1 MALFK
6 AHWAVPSLMISCLLC
21 GVAFALG
28 HHFFYASLNSK
39 IVQSNIEQEWNIRI
53 GTGMAFLVKTCLT
66 AAAGFAYTQ
75 LLWTTL
81 RSRQAT
87 LKGVDAM
94 FSVTTNAWEFL
105 TLELW
110 RKGFGLVLIAG
121 VLWCV
126 IFCLRL
132 ISDIPNDFILAN
144 MSVLSHWVGHYLL
157 LPFSL
162 PRRWLSN
169 HLSISM
175 SQVTLNTCPQ

>member
-6 AHWAVPSLMISCLLC
+6 AHWAVPSLMVSCLVC
-21 GVAFALG
+21 GIAFALG
-28 HHFFYASLNSK
+28 HHFFYSSLNAK

-53 GTGMAFLVKTCLT
+53 GTGLAFLVKTCLT

-81 RSRQAT
+81 RSRHAT

-121 VLWCV
+121 ILW
-126 IFCLRL
+126 
-132 ISDIPNDFILAN
+132 
-144 MSVLSHWVGHYLL
+144 
-157 LPFSL
+157 
-162 PRRWLSN
+162 
-169 HLSISM
+169 
-175 SQVTLNTCPQ
+175 

>member
-1 MALFK
+1 
-6 AHWAVPSLMISCLLC
+6 
-21 GVAFALG
+21 
-28 HHFFYASLNSK
+28 
-39 IVQSNIEQEWNIRI
+39 
-53 GTGMAFLVKTCLT
+53 MAFLVKTCLT

-121 VLWCV
+121 ILWYV
-126 IFCLRL
+126 IFCQR
-132 ISDIPNDFILAN
+132 
-144 MSVLSHWVGHYLL
+144 
-157 LPFSL
+157 
-162 PRRWLSN
+162 
-169 HLSISM
+169 
-175 SQVTLNTCPQ
+175 